1 MKRYNG
7 SVAKCAKFPRMRNL
21 SQLSM
26 WRLSN
31 KESKDSKHKTSNSEA
46 VEPRA
51 EDQVD
56 AQDEGAL
63 YNCYLVSLV
72 FVLRTNK
79 FSE

>member
-7 SVAKCAKFPRMRNL
+7 TVAKCAKFPRMRNL

-31 KESKDSKHKTSNSEA
+31 KESKHNTSNSEA

>member
-1 MKRYNG
+1 
-7 SVAKCAKFPRMRNL
+7 
-21 SQLSM
+21 M

-31 KESKDSKHKTSNSEA
+31 KDSKPKTLNSEA

-56 AQDEGAL
+56 AQDEGAF

-72 FVLRTNK
+72 FVVRTNK